1 MTVEGNHLDIVYLG
15 PVSFLVSY
23 GGKEGKMSPYSTG
36 KEGKITSTREKN
48 VKGKNT
54 STREKN
60 VKHSVTV

>member
-1 MTVEGNHLDIVYLG
+1 
-15 PVSFLVSY
+15 
-23 GGKEGKMSPYSTG
+23 MSPYSTG

-48 VKGKNT
+48 VKGKIT